1 MDTLVVIVALSIP
14 LVLSLWATR
23 LVLADDLTTHWQRA
37 SQLALIWL
45 LPVIGAIIVLAVHRR
60 AEPAS
65 RKYRTEP
72 DPGDDYAL
80 SGKSVRATTEVL
92 DGD

>member
-1 MDTLVVIVALSIP
+1 METLVFIVALSIP
-14 LVLSLWATR
+14 LALSLWATR
-23 LVLADDLTTHWQRA
+23 LVLADGLATQWQRG

-45 LPVIGAIIVLAVHRR
+45 LPVLGAIIVLAVHRR
-60 AEPAS
+60 AEPPS
-65 RKYRTEP
+65 RKYRTPP
-72 DPGDDYAL
+72 DPGDDYAV